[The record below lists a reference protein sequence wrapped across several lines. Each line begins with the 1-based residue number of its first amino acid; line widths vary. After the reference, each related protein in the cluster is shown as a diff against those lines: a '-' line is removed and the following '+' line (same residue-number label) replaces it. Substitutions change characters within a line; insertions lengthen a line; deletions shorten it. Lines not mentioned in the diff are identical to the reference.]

1 MVPGTLNTQNTM
13 LISKIVASE
22 IELFMERQTL
32 TQKNLKNFEK
42 EVWKILEA
50 DPRIA
55 PLLKSEQDDAS

>member
-13 LISKIVASE
+13 LISRIVASE

-42 EVWKILEA
+42 EV
-50 DPRIA
+50 
-55 PLLKSEQDDAS
+55 